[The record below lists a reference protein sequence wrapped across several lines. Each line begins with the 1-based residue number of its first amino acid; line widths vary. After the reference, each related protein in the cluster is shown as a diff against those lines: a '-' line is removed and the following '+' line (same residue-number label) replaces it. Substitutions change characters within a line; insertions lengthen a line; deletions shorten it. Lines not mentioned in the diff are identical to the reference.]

1 MKRLEAS
8 ASVVLALTLTSSALA
23 QGEWT
28 RFRGPDGTGIGKA
41 QGLPVTFTA
50 DDYAWQVRLPARG
63 HSSPVVWGDRIFVTC
78 SRDKEG
84 VRYVVCL
91 DAANGKTRWTWEDKF
106 AVYRHHGLN
115 SFAASTPAADAQR
128 VYVSWVSGQTAVA
141 LALDHEGEPL
151 WRRELGHFSGR
162 HGAGASPI
170 VLGDLVV
177 VGKDHRGRDGFLVG
191 LDSATGETRWK
202 CGRGSKGVSYIT
214 PTVYRPEGMPPELIF
229 ASVAHGI
236 TSVDPTSGKVN
247 WEVGGLFKQKSV
259 ASPVVAGDVV
269 FVSAGRG
276 GRGTE
281 SAAVRSSDG
290 KAEVLYR
297 LKEELPYVPTPIVV
311 DGHLFIW
318 SDHGVVTCVKPES
331 GEVVWRKRLGGKFFS
346 SPVCV
351 EGRLYCPSRKGKM
364 VVIEAASTYKLL
376 GRSQLPEGTHAT
388 PAIANNAMYIRTFD
402 HLLCVKGEGTKP
414 DAQ

>member
-1 MKRLEAS
+1 LIALSLAFAS
-8 ASVVLALTLTSSALA
+8 AVLA

-28 RFRGPDGTGIGKA
+28 RFRGPDGSGIGQA
-41 QGLPVTFTA
+41 QDLPITITA
-50 DDYAWQVRLPARG
+50 DDYAWQVKLPARG
-63 HSSPVVWGDRIFVTC
+63 HSSPVLWGNRVFVTC
-78 SRDKEG
+78 SRGKEG

-91 DAANGKTRWTWEDKF
+91 DAATGKTQWTWEDKF
-106 AVYRHHGLN
+106 EVYRHHGLN
-115 SFAASTPAADAQR
+115 SFAASTPAVDAQR
-128 VYVSWVSGQTAVA
+128 VYVSWVSGKMAVA
-141 LALDHEGEPL
+141 LALSHEGKPV
-151 WRRELGHFSGR
+151 WRRELGHFDGR

-170 VLGDLVV
+170 VFGDLVI

-191 LDSATGETRWK
+191 LDRATGDTRWK
-202 CGRGSKGVSYIT
+202 CARESKGVSYIT
-214 PTVYRPEGMPPELIF
+214 PTVYRPEGRPPELIF

-236 TSVDPTSGKVN
+236 TSVDPTNGKAN
-247 WEVGGLFKQKSV
+247 WEVGGLFRQKSV

-281 SAAVRSSDG
+281 SAAVRARDG
-290 KAEVLYR
+290 KAEVVYR

-318 SDHGVVTCVKPES
+318 SDHGVVSCVKPES
-331 GEVVWRKRLGGKFFS
+331 GEVLWRERLGGKFFS

-351 EGRLYCPSRKGKM
+351 GGRLYCPSRKGEM
-364 VVIEAASTYKLL
+364 VVIAAAPTYKLL

-388 PAIANNAMYIRTFD
+388 PAIANNAMYIRTFNR
-402 HLLCVKGEGTKP
+402 LLCVRGKGTKP
-414 DAQ
+414 AAE